1 MPSDSS
7 TYRGI
12 PTLSAQLFAG
22 FGLLTLGSIFLALA
36 TDSYFLAGLPA
47 LFLFAY
53 VAIVDFRLLF
63 FILLACLPLSTEVSL
78 PGGFGTDLPSEPF
91 MVSLMFIYLFYVMY
105 RVKQLNAAFLKHP
118 ISILLLLH
126 LAWTFASSITAEII
140 YIALKFSFARVWYIT
155 VFYFLAGSLLKTVDD
170 FRKAFW
176 WVLVP
181 LVSTVIIVLIRYA
194 GYGFAFEEV
203 NSVLNPFYRNHIT
216 YASILVLFYPFV
228 WFARDWYPRGSKV
241 RYGLWLVLL
250 LLLVGIQFAYA
261 RLAYLALLGAVGAY
275 FIFRLRLGKWAIAFS
290 LVLALLGVRAA
301 LYQNT
306 FLEFAPDFE
315 KTVTHYEFDNLVEAT
330 FKLEDISSMERVYRW
345 VAAIY
350 MVAEKPWM
358 GVGPGNFYESYW
370 GHTLNKFETYISNNI
385 EKSGIHCYYLMVLV
399 EQGLVGLLIFLLF
412 AFYPLI
418 RGERIYHQTKDPLY
432 KNLVMAMLL
441 CLIVIYVLL
450 LLNDLLESDKVGPF
464 FLIALAI
471 IVNVDLRNQA
481 LARASE
487 TQPEE
492 EP

>member
-1 MPSDSS
+1 
-7 TYRGI
+7 
-12 PTLSAQLFAG
+12 
-22 FGLLTLGSIFLALA
+22 
-36 TDSYFLAGLPA
+36 
-47 LFLFAY
+47 
-53 VAIVDFRLLF
+53 
-63 FILLACLPLSTEVSL
+63 
-78 PGGFGTDLPSEPF
+78 PGGFGTDLPSEPV
-91 MVSLMFIYLFYVMY
+91 MVSLMFIYLFYVLY

-441 CLIVIYVLL
+441 CLI
-450 LLNDLLESDKVGPF
+450 
-464 FLIALAI
+464 
-471 IVNVDLRNQA
+471 
-481 LARASE
+481 
-487 TQPEE
+487 
-492 EP
+492 